1 MPSNTDM
8 YWGVFLL
15 MASHAYHQTLPI
27 EQKLARDRV
36 ETISTKPSFRRK
48 AKSPSPQKS
57 SAGDGGGDKAAMN
70 AEINR
75 QTLAVVTQMVKEGKM
90 TAEEAKR
97 HARALVSPFS
107 KR

>member
-1 MPSNTDM
+1 
-8 YWGVFLL
+8 
-15 MASHAYHQTLPI
+15 
-27 EQKLARDRV
+27 
-36 ETISTKPSFRRK
+36 
-48 AKSPSPQKS
+48 
-57 SAGDGGGDKAAMN
+57 MN